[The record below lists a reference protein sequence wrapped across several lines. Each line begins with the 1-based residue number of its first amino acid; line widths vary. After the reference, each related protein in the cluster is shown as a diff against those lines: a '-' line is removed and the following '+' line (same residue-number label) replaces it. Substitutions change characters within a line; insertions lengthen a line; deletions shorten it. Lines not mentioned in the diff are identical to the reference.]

1 MGFIVLWLMFVM
13 VVFGCLVWS
22 IWGAVKSDAV
32 KQQKDKEPEV
42 KEPRLVSLEEI
53 YRDIY
58 NPKIRVDHL
67 KGLL

>member
-13 VVFGCLVWS
+13 VVFGCLIWS
-22 IWGAVKSDAV
+22 ICGAVKSDTI
-32 KQQKDKEPEV
+32 KQQKPAPVDDNLSGALDEWW
-42 KEPRLVSLEEI
+42 
-53 YRDIY
+53 RDMH